1 MPELITEQVR
11 AKSIYMDQQRVD
23 KMGRTHTV
31 RNHIVPDVGT
41 LSGKEAEKIAIDMAT
56 ELGVDESR
64 MHVETYA
71 KGKAPVSAN
80 PRHRGT
86 GHHWNR
92 KRDGYT
98 EVTPARPFQ
107 RVRTAFA
114 GCDLPTNDEERA
126 ALVAAFEA
134 RKAALL
140 ALPSKFS

>member
-1 MPELITEQVR
+1 MELITEQVR
-11 AKSIYMDQQRVD
+11 AKSIYMDVPRVD
-23 KMGRTHTV
+23 KGGRVHTV

-41 LSGKEAEKIAIDMAT
+41 LTGKEAEKVALDMAA

-98 EVTPARPFQ
+98 EVTPSRPFQ
-107 RVRTAFA
+107 RVRSTFA
-114 GCDLPTNDEERA
+114 GVALPATDEERA
-126 ALVAAFEA
+126 AVLAEFEA

-140 ALPSKFS
+140 AIPSKFS